1 VSDLHEPIRLADT
14 MLGQNR
20 HICGF
25 FYSPEEEYRLLLPFI
40 REGFERGDKA
50 LHVVNPKLR
59 DEHLRLLDSAGIDV
73 AGAGKTG
80 QLEVR
85 NWDDV
90 YFREGSFDADRVLSL
105 WESAFDQAHQQ
116 GFPLT
121 RLVAHMEWA
130 QEDRPGVNG
139 LLEYEAKFNLVSA
152 EHRDPVICIYDV
164 TKFGAGVIMDVLRTH
179 PMIILAGI
187 VQVNPFFVPPD
198 QFLRE
203 LRDRQGTRRPCLRL
217 QVDGRAGR

>member
-1 VSDLHEPIRLADT
+1 MRDLGELIKIADA

-25 FYSPEEEYRLLLPFI
+25 FRSPEEEYRLLIPFI
-40 REGFERGDKA
+40 KEGFERGDKA
-50 LHVVNPKLR
+50 FHVVNPKLH
-59 DEHLRLLDSAGIDV
+59 DEHLRRLGSAGIDV
-73 AGAGKTG
+73 ARAETTG

-85 NWDDV
+85 DWDDV
-90 YFREGSFDADRVLSL
+90 YFRDGRFDADRVLSL
-105 WESAFDQAHQQ
+105 WETAFDQARQQ

-121 RLVAHMEWA
+121 RLVAHMEWT

-139 LLEYEAKFNLVSA
+139 LLEYEARFNLVSA
-152 EHRDPVICIYDV
+152 EYRDPVVCTYDL
-164 TKFGAGVIMDVLRTH
+164 TKFGAGLIMDVLRTH
-179 PMIILAGI
+179 PMIILAGV

-203 LRDRQGTRRPCLRL
+203 LRDREAS
-217 QVDGRAGR
+217 AGPV